1 MGRRKAETPLS
12 EYYHEAADE
21 KQMQLHTHF
30 VNDPFLGNPT
40 TVNNFIEWVTFFRR
54 NLHRFAID
62 YLGIK
67 LHLYQIVILYLM
79 GVKKFTT
86 IIACRAA
93 AKSFII
99 ALYACCMCILY
110 PNSMVVISSGSK
122 GQSKL
127 IVSEKIQKELMGMSP
142 VLRREIKKIHVG
154 QDETIVI
161 FQNNSSITVVCAH
174 DRSRGWRSTILV
186 REEFRQIK
194 KFIDDSVLSPF
205 QIIRQTGYLHD
216 PYYDK
221 YKELEEEPINVYISS
236 SWYDD
241 GTNWMWDIVDQT
253 YGDMM
258 RNKDSCLLAFDESVP
273 LKHKI
278 KTLRYFQTEKK
289 KQDPMTW
296 QLEFMNTRLKEN
308 RQAFFTYSL
317 IKKNQKSKQPFYPRT
332 LIDYK
337 TGKRNPYSIPKQ
349 KNEIRI
355 VSCDMA
361 FVTND
366 ANDNSIFSCI
376 RLLPEKTTYKREKG
390 DLDIDNGYRRIVPY
404 LEHHQGGDTTKQ
416 AVRIRQLFS
425 DFKADYIVLD
435 LRNAG
440 IAIYDMLAKVMY
452 DEERGVEYS
461 PLSCMNDENVAK
473 RIQIEGST
481 PCIYVINASQ
491 KLNSDIALDF
501 RRVLDNERI
510 DLLCTLE
517 TALEDILPN
526 VSEYNSALDGET
538 QSFYETPFL
547 ETQAFISETMDL
559 VYEKKEQTGAI
570 VIHEQGSKRKDRYTS
585 ISYGSYFAS
594 QLEQDLLS
602 KNEEYEYTVLVN

>member
-1 MGRRKAETPLS
+1 MGRHKSETQFS
-12 EYYHEAADE
+12 EYYNEAADE
-21 KQMQLHTHF
+21 KQVKLHTHF
-30 VNDPFLGNPT
+30 ASDPFLGNPT
-40 TVNNFIEWVTFFRR
+40 TMNNFIEWITFFRR
-54 NLHRFAID
+54 NLHRFAVD

-67 LHLYQIVILYLM
+67 LHLYQVVILYLM
-79 GVKKFTT
+79 GINTFTT

-110 PNSMVVISSGSK
+110 PHSMIVISSGTK

-154 QDETIVI
+154 QDETTVL
-161 FQNNSSITVVCAH
+161 FHNNSSITVVCAH

-216 PYYDK
+216 SFYVK
-221 YKELEEEPINVYISS
+221 NKELEEEPINVYISS

-253 YGDMM
+253 YDGMM
-258 RNKDSCLLAFDESVP
+258 HNKDSCLLAFDESVP

-308 RQAFFTYSL
+308 RHAFFTYNL

-332 LIDYK
+332 LLDFK

-355 VSCDMA
+355 ISCDMA
-361 FVTND
+361 FVTNE

-376 RLLPEKTTYKREKG
+376 RLLPEKTTYKRDQG

-435 LRNAG
+435 SRNAG
-440 IAIYDMLAKVMY
+440 ISIYDMLAKVMY
-452 DEERGVEYS
+452 DEERGIEYS

-473 RIQIEGST
+473 RIQIEGAT

-491 KLNSDIALDF
+491 KLNSDIAIDF
-501 RRVLDNERI
+501 RRVLENERI
-510 DLLCTLE
+510 DFLCTLE

-526 VSEYNSALDGET
+526 IPEYNDTPDGDL
-538 QSFYETPFL
+538 QSLYEMPFL
-547 ETQAFISETMDL
+547 ETQAFISETMEL
-559 VYEKKEQTGAI
+559 AYEKKEQTGAI

-602 KNEEYEYTVLVN
+602 QNEEYEYGVFIN

>member
-1 MGRRKAETPLS
+1 M
-12 EYYHEAADE
+12 
-21 KQMQLHTHF
+21 
-30 VNDPFLGNPT
+30 N
-40 TVNNFIEWVTFFRR
+40 
-54 NLHRFAID
+54 
-62 YLGIK
+62 
-67 LHLYQIVILYLM
+67 
-79 GVKKFTT
+79 
-86 IIACRAA
+86 
-93 AKSFII
+93 
-99 ALYACCMCILY
+99 
-110 PNSMVVISSGSK
+110 
-122 GQSKL
+122 
-127 IVSEKIQKELMGMSP
+127 MSP
-142 VLRREIKKIHVG
+142 VLHKEISKIHVG
-154 QDETIVI
+154 QYETIVL
-161 FQNNSSITVVCAH
+161 FRNGSSITVVTA
-174 DRSRGWRSTILV
+174 SENARGYRSTGIV

-194 KFIDDSVLSPF
+194 KYVDDSILSPF
-205 QIIRQTGYLHD
+205 QMIRQTGYLHD
-216 PYYDK
+216 SYYDK
-221 YKELEEEPINVYISS
+221 IKILEEEPVNIYISS

-241 GTNWMWDIVDQT
+241 GSNWMWNIVDQT
-253 YGDMM
+253 YTDML
-258 RNKDSCLLAFDESVP
+258 KGGDSCLLAFDESVP

-332 LIDYK
+332 LIDFK
-337 TGKRNPYSIPKQ
+337 TGKKNPYFIPKQ

-376 RLLPEKTTYKREKG
+376 RLLPEKTTYKREHG

-404 LEHHQGGDTTKQ
+404 LEHHQGGDVTKQ
-416 AVRIRQLFS
+416 AIRIRQLFT
-425 DFKADYIVLD
+425 DFSADYIVLD

-452 DEERGVEYS
+452 DEERGIEYA
-461 PLSCMNDENVAK
+461 PLCCMNDDNVAK
-473 RIQIEGST
+473 RIQIEGAT
-481 PCIYVINASQ
+481 PCIFVINASQ

-501 RRVLDNERI
+501 RRVLDSERI

-526 VSEYNSALDGET
+526 VPEYNNAIDGET
-538 QSFYETPFL
+538 QSFYEIPFL

-585 ISYGSYFAS
+585 ISYGSFFAT

-602 KNEEYEYTVLVN
+602 SNEEYEYTVLIN

>member
-1 MGRRKAETPLS
+1 MGRRRTDGVSGYNA
-12 EYYHEAADE
+12 AAD
-21 KQMQLHTHF
+21 KRQTQLHTHF
-30 VNDPFLGNPT
+30 TNDPFLSNPT
-40 TVNNFIEWVTFFRR
+40 TVNNFIEWITFFRR
-54 NLHRFAID
+54 NLHRFATD

-67 LHLYQIVILYLM
+67 LHLYQIIILYLM
-79 GVKKFTT
+79 GTKHFTT
-86 IIACRAA
+86 IVACRAA

-99 ALYACCMCILY
+99 ALYSCCICILY
-110 PNSMVVISSGSK
+110 PKSKVVISSGSK

-127 IVSEKIQKELMGMSP
+127 IVSEKIQKELMDMSP
-142 VLRREIKKIHVG
+142 ILRREIKKIHVG
-154 QDETIVI
+154 QDETVVL
-161 FQNNSSITVVCAH
+161 FHNSSSITVVCAH
-174 DRSRGWRSTILV
+174 DRSRGWRSTVLI

-205 QIIRQTGYLHD
+205 QAIRQTGYLHD
-216 PYYDK
+216 SFYDK
-221 YKELEEEPINVYISS
+221 YKELEEEPINIYISS

-253 YGDMM
+253 YDDMLSDG
-258 RNKDSCLLAFDESVP
+258 DSCLLAFDESVP

-278 KTLRYFQTEKK
+278 KTLKYFQTEKK

-308 RQAFFTYSL
+308 RQAFFTYKL

-332 LIDYK
+332 LIDFK
-337 TGKRNPYSIPKQ
+337 TGKKNPYSIPKQ
-349 KNEIRI
+349 QNEIRI

-361 FVTND
+361 FITNE

-376 RLLPEKTTYKREKG
+376 RLLPEKITYKRESG
-390 DLDIDNGYRRIVPY
+390 DLDIDNGYRRIIPY

-416 AVRIRQLFS
+416 AVRIRQLYE
-425 DFKADYIVLD
+425 DFHADYIVLD

-461 PLSCMNDENVAK
+461 PLSCMNDDNLAK
-473 RIQIEGST
+473 RIQIEGAE
-481 PCIYVINASQ
+481 PCIYAINASQ
-491 KLNSDIALDF
+491 KLNSEIALDF
-501 RRVLDNERI
+501 RRVLSGERI

-526 VSEYNSALDGET
+526 IPEYNNSLDGDT

-547 ETQAFISETMDL
+547 ETQAFISETMEL

-570 VIHEQGSKRKDRYTS
+570 VIHEQGNKRKDRYTS

-602 KNEEYEYTVLVN
+602 NNDEYDYGVYIN